1 MTIFPIKKSC
11 SILSVSNVFVFCFVL
26 KTKFW
31 SLKFF
36 FKGQKIHMSKL
47 DEKHKLGS
55 KANFL
60 VKVQVSLREH
70 EAYYKWKTER
80 SARGNRPEKH
90 GLTLYN
96 QDRSI
101 MGCVLPSEE
110 NYDDLFEAG
119 LSSVSIIKKVR
130 VYS

>member
-1 MTIFPIKKSC
+1 
-11 SILSVSNVFVFCFVL
+11 
-26 KTKFW
+26 
-31 SLKFF
+31 
-36 FKGQKIHMSKL
+36 MSKL

-80 SARGNRPEKH
+80 SARGNRPRKH

-101 MGCVLPSEE
+101 MGVVPPSEE
-110 NYDDLFEAG
+110 IYDDLFKAG
-119 LSSVSIIKKVR
+119 LFSVTIRKQFKLIYNQKSKF
-130 VYS
+130 